1 MLTGIGIA
9 LYLSSSDHST
19 NLMILI
25 IAAGYLFQIFQT
37 IEFYFQSKVLSKYV
51 AISQIIAWTLVS
63 SGRAFC
69 AWQGYPLIYF
79 AGLEALNMCLMASG
93 YLVFYIIK
101 AGHPF
106 HWRFDSGTAGG
117 LLKASWPLLLS
128 SAAGIIYMRID
139 QVMIKAM
146 LGNTEVGY
154 YAVAVRLSEL
164 WYFIPTVICSSFF
177 PAVIR
182 SREVSQQHYYG
193 RLQKLYDLLAVFSI
207 ALSIGVMIVSPL
219 LIEFLYG
226 KSYGPASGVLDIYIW
241 TMLTLSLGSILGQW
255 MLIENLQILLMYTS
269 IAAALFNVIFNYIF
283 IKLSGLNGAA
293 WATLITPFFSGL
305 LILLFC
311 RKTEKQFRMM
321 LKAIFFIWVFKTAKH
336 LKGN

>member
-1 MLTGIGIA
+1 
-9 LYLSSSDHST
+9 
-19 NLMILI
+19 
-25 IAAGYLFQIFQT
+25 
-37 IEFYFQSKVLSKYV
+37 
-51 AISQIIAWTLVS
+51 
-63 SGRAFC
+63 
-69 AWQGYPLIYF
+69 
-79 AGLEALNMCLMASG
+79 
-93 YLVFYIIK
+93 
-101 AGHPF
+101 
-106 HWRFDSGTAGG
+106 
-117 LLKASWPLLLS
+117 
-128 SAAGIIYMRID
+128 
-139 QVMIKAM
+139 
-146 LGNTEVGY
+146 
-154 YAVAVRLSEL
+154 
-164 WYFIPTVICSSFF
+164 
-177 PAVIR
+177 
-182 SREVSQQHYYG
+182 
-193 RLQKLYDLLAVFSI
+193 
-207 ALSIGVMIVSPL
+207 MIVSPL